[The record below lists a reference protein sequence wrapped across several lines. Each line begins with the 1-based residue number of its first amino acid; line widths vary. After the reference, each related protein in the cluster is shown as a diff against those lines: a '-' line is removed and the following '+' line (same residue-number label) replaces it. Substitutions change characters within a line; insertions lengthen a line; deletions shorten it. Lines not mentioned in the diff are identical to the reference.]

1 MFFEVTKLKLFS
13 ILSYIF
19 PFGFINIYFV
29 EDVDDEVLRFHLVQ
43 GFVLNLLYFLFIIF
57 YLMVKLFVGSVPVVG
72 YLANI
77 VGMIFLG
84 VVMYFTFRAIL
95 AVASEEVWHAPLVGF
110 LVETLNK

>member
-1 MFFEVTKLKLFS
+1 MFFEATKLKLIS
-13 ILSYIF
+13 VLSYIF
-19 PFGFINIYFV
+19 PFGFINVYFMDGM
-29 EDVDDEVLRFHLVQ
+29 EDEVLRFHLVQ

-77 VGMIFLG
+77 VGMVLLG
-84 VVMYFTFRAIL
+84 VVMYFTFRAVL
-95 AVASEEVWHAPLVGF
+95 AVASEEVWRAPLVGF